1 MYRNR
6 FFLSLKNK
14 IFLPV
19 GILFLFFSIS
29 FAQEENKEK
38 EKEQKIITEEI
49 TVEAQHPKE
58 VPLSA
63 TSLIKRDRIEAIAS
77 TDLSEVLSYTSGTF
91 VSSGAKNEF
100 RLKLRGLGSQRIALL
115 YNGIP
120 IYEPYFNSFD
130 LKTITAEEVESI
142 KVVKGASSVLY
153 GPNALG
159 GIVNIITRRPNS
171 PSFSLKTSYDSNN
184 TFHVSSTAAF
194 NWKNLF
200 FSGFTSYKKSPGF
213 RWNKE
218 GENVPR
224 ANSDH
229 EMKNVT
235 GKIYFYPNRKSEILF
250 ESVYYSS
257 EFGIPFAT
265 AYLRPRYWRF
275 KNWNRFQLHLGGT
288 FSLFNKGHLK
298 LRSYYVR
305 HDNTLDAYT
314 AEDMRNLEWES
325 TYNNDSYGVF
335 IIGSMPYL
343 PQNNLKFSINF
354 RNDKARTQ
362 DDRGKEWEEFKHQ
375 TFSIGVENHYDLNR
389 KWKLIGGASFDH
401 LKKQSGEAKSTI
413 NPIIGVK
420 FNPQEYL
427 DLHLS
432 FAQKSRFPSMKSL
445 YIIQTGNPEL
455 KDERGTNIEFGFT
468 YNKNI
473 NIKGAVFYNQIKDL
487 IDVIR
492 LPDGSKTNLNIGKA
506 DITGFE
512 LEFQKNL
519 RRVNFSLNYTYLDGE
534 NKEENRPLDLLPKS
548 QLNFDLNFMVT
559 SNLKLSLWGLNLS
572 SSEVELGEDVFK
584 IPGYF
589 IVNGVLSKRFSNFT
603 IFLKAEN
610 LFNRYYMTEPGFPL
624 KARTVAVGLKFN
636 AGQTMD
642 KWKSSSLSPSIEV
655 FKSDRGC

>member
-6 FFLSLKNK
+6 FFLSVKNK
-14 IFLPV
+14 IFLLV
-19 GILFLFFSIS
+19 GILLLFSSIS
-29 FAQEENKEK
+29 SAQEKSKEK

-49 TVEAQHPKE
+49 IVEAQLPKE

-63 TSLIKRDRIEAIAS
+63 TSLIKRERIEAIAS
-77 TDLSEVLSYTSGTF
+77 TDFSEVLSYTSGTF

-194 NWKNLF
+194 HWKNLF
-200 FSGFTSYKKSPGF
+200 FSGFSSYKKS
-213 RWNKE
+213 E
-218 GENVPR
+218 G
-224 ANSDH
+224 
-229 EMKNVT
+229 
-235 GKIYFYPNRKSEILF
+235 FYPNRKSEILF
-250 ESVYYSS
+250 ESAYYSS

-265 AYLRPRYWRF
+265 EYVRPRYWRF
-275 KNWNRFQLHLGGT
+275 KNWDRFQLHFGGT

-314 AEDMRNLEWES
+314 DEDMRDLEWES

-335 IIGSMPYL
+335 IISSMPYL
-343 PQNNLKFSINF
+343 PQNSLKFSINL

-375 TFSIGVENHYDLNR
+375 TFSIGVENHYSLNR
-389 KWKLIGGASFDH
+389 KWKLVGGVSFDH
-401 LKKQSGEAKSTI
+401 LKKHSGENKSTF
-413 NPIIGVK
+413 NPIIGIK

-432 FAQKSRFPSMKSL
+432 FAQKSHFPSMKSL
-445 YIIQTGNPEL
+445 YSTQAGNPEL
-455 KDERGTNIEFGFT
+455 KDEKGTNIEFGFT

-534 NKEENRPLDLLPKS
+534 NKEENRPLDLLPQS
-548 QLNFDLNFMVT
+548 QLNFALNFMIT
-559 SNLKLSLWGLNLS
+559 SNLRLSLWGLSLS
-572 SSEVELGEDVFK
+572 SSEVKLGEDVFK

-589 IVNGVLSKRFSNFT
+589 IINSVLSKRFSNFSV
-603 IFLKAEN
+603 FLKAEN
-610 LFNRYYMTEPGFPL
+610 LFNRYYMTEPGFPM
-624 KARTVAVGLKFN
+624 KARTVAVGLEFN
-636 AGQTMD
+636 PGQTMD
-642 KWKSSSLSPSIEV
+642 KGKSSSPSPSIKV
-655 FKSDRGC
+655 LKSDKGY